1 MTKAIIPWDELSR
14 IEKIKHIFDYLE
26 TTRNSQAKN
35 LWGPEASGYNEH
47 IHFPLTAPW
56 KEVVE
61 VIKSSHYSHTAY
73 VRLTDK
79 DFKIPNPD
87 DLRKERIV
95 ALQKA
100 FEAESFGGTPTVK
113 GLANYLE
120 ASERTVKRHI
130 QESKIFAI
138 NNNGEVIRK
147 ADKVE

>member
-79 DFKIPNPD
+79 DFKIPNPYGV
-87 DLRKERIV
+87 RKC
-95 ALQKA
+95 
-100 FEAESFGGTPTVK
+100 
-113 GLANYLE
+113 
-120 ASERTVKRHI
+120 
-130 QESKIFAI
+130 
-138 NNNGEVIRK
+138 
-147 ADKVE
+147 